1 MYLSDIIQVSEFLNE
16 SVKGAVISGIFRSR
30 GGTLIKLF
38 GSNVCGI
45 YFNLLEKVLFPVSDI
60 TQFKKEPLTRLEEGL
75 RANISGRISA
85 VSTLP
90 DHGKVIKIELFETS
104 LIIPLFKNRAVRI
117 IDRTG
122 ALKWIERNDNELQP
136 LEIPMKYFE
145 PLTSD
150 PTHYESMFIEKQQ
163 KKRADEIKKAVEKK
177 RKKLVSGIEMLE
189 KKRADYIADIE
200 KYSVNAS
207 LIKANLYS
215 LDPSQRKEVLE
226 LTDFS
231 GATVTLALDPA
242 KTVVENMER
251 FFLKVKKAKSGII
264 HTEKRIASAKME
276 LAGLELDSII
286 QQPENTEEKQVV
298 QKKRTQNVHKPYHEF
313 HSPDGAVF
321 LVGKEAKDNDELT
334 FKISSPHDIWFHA
347 KDYHGSHVILKMK
360 KGELPKSENILNG
373 CILAIT
379 YSKAKKGM
387 SGEVWFTERKNVMKK
402 KGMPAGTVT
411 FKNAKS
417 KYISNAV
424 LPEKLLKI
432 DS

>member
-16 SVKGAVISGIFRSR
+16 SATGAIISGIFRSH
-30 GGTLIKLF
+30 GGTVLKLF
-38 GSNVCGI
+38 GRNVPAI
-45 YFNLLEKVLFPVSDI
+45 YFNIKEKVMFPVLDL
-60 TQFKKEPLTRLEEGL
+60 TKFPKEPMTRLEEGL
-75 RANISGRISA
+75 RANVAGRINGVSA
-85 VSTLP
+85 MP
-90 DHGKVIKIELFETS
+90 EFGKAVNIELFETS
-104 LIIPLFKNRAVRI
+104 LIIPLFNNRAVRI

-122 ALKWIERNDNELQP
+122 GVKWIEKNDNELQP

-150 PTHYESMFIEKQQ
+150 PTRYELMFIEKQQ
-163 KKRADEIKKAVEKK
+163 KKRADEIKNAVEKK
-177 RKKLVSGIEMLE
+177 RKKLVLAIETLQ
-189 KKRADYIADIE
+189 KKIADCAADIE
-200 KYSVNAS
+200 KYSVNAA
-207 LIKANLYS
+207 LLKANLYS
-215 LDPSQRKEVLE
+215 LDPSQRKEMIE

-231 GATVTLALDPA
+231 GETVTLALDPI
-242 KTVVENMER
+242 KTVVENMEK

-264 HTEKRIASAKME
+264 HAEKRVVSAK
-276 LAGLELDSII
+276 AELDRLEIEGVVQHFGSI
-286 QQPENTEEKQVV
+286 EEKQTV
-298 QKKRTQNVHKPYHEF
+298 QKKRAQNVHKPYHEF

-360 KGELPKSENILNG
+360 KGEQPKSENITTG

-402 KGMPAGTVT
+402 KGMALGTVT

-417 KYISNAV
+417 KYISNGV
-424 LPEKLLKI
+424 IPENLVKMNG
-432 DS
+432 